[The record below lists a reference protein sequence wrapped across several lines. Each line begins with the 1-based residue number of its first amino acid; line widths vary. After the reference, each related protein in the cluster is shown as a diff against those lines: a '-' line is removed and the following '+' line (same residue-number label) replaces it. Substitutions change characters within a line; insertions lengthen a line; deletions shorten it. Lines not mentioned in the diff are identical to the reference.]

1 MRNGNIHR
9 PCYRVIPPFNSS
21 MLQPLKSL
29 LRTALV
35 SLAGAPVLTA
45 CSEPSTPEPS
55 ATTASA
61 SVEKNA
67 VSVPAQ
73 LAFAPQFRLALA
85 DTGFNAPTVF
95 NSGEL
100 AVKNSDGRWLAGS
113 AVTHTL
119 ESLPTSFD
127 LHNYPLL
134 LLSEHPQDELTSEL
148 SSDLQERFLAS
159 RTEAGISYDLS
170 SLRIDQLPA
179 SGTPQRIIYSACR
192 DQACLGFVVK
202 PALADV
208 ILMLHA
214 SGLEQP

>member
-35 SLAGAPVLTA
+35 SLAGATVLTA
-45 CSEPSTPEPS
+45 CSEPSPTEPS

-119 ESLPTSFD
+119 ESLPSSFD

-134 LLSEHPQDELTSEL
+134 LLSEDEQASEL